1 MRPTV
6 YGKERAGKME
16 IKSTE
21 FFRNMKKLPPPGTE
35 EFRQLIDW
43 ETQKIL
49 GESPSGECISRGGS
63 IGILT
68 IGTSGLT
75 VLTNGGMT

>member
-49 GESPSGECISRGGS
+49 GGV
-63 IGILT
+63 T
-68 IGTSGLT
+68 IGG
-75 VLTNGGMT
+75 V